1 MKSKL
6 TCIVGAPIDGAGY
19 NNGVE
24 LMPAELRAAGLVKQL
39 GLPDY
44 GDWPVSLSDPVRDA
58 ETGII
63 AYQQVLEVSVLIDKK
78 LTELLRRGERP
89 LVLGGCCTI
98 LIGIAASLRKHY
110 GCIGLA
116 FIDGHHDFYD
126 GQSSTSGEGADME
139 LAILCGI
146 GAANLVGLAGSVPM
160 LNEEDIVVL
169 GPQDEAYALEHG
181 APNPKVLKPKMAI
194 YSGDE
199 VRRLGAKQLA
209 RDITQRFE
217 KEQGKFWLH
226 LDLDV
231 LDKDELP
238 AIDAPI
244 DNGLTWQELTDLLRP
259 LAASS
264 ALIGADVTIYN
275 PKLDRDG
282 RYGERIVQMLTEVF

>member
-1 MKSKL
+1 M
-6 TCIVGAPIDGAGY
+6 
-19 NNGVE
+19 
-24 LMPAELRAAGLVKQL
+24 
-39 GLPDY
+39 
-44 GDWPVSLSDPVRDA
+44 RDA

-98 LIGIAASLRKHY
+98 LIGIAAALRKHY
-110 GCIGLA
+110 GRIGLV

-146 GAANLVGLAGSVPM
+146 GAAGLVGLAGHVPM
-160 LNEEDIVVL
+160 LNEEDIVVV
-169 GPQDEAYALEHG
+169 GPQDEAYALAHG
-181 APNPKVLKPKMAI
+181 APNPKVLKPNMI
-194 YSGDE
+194 IHSGDE
-199 VRRLGAKQLA
+199 VRRLGAARLA
-209 RDITQRFE
+209 QNITQRFE

-259 LAASS
+259 LAASP

-282 RYGERIVQMLTEVF
+282 RYGERIVQMLSEVF